1 MRALKTGPHLL
12 LTVIAGAMTFLGS
25 MTAMCDDEGGVSSWE
40 RCNSWLGNPILEW
53 PGGNLSPIFPLLLGI
68 GVGYLVW
75 RLLGKSGRVV
85 WVTSIVVVI
94 GSLLALAPFVKSIY
108 TT

>member
-1 MRALKTGPHLL
+1 MRALKTGPRLL
-12 LTVIAGAMTFLGS
+12 LTVIAGVMTLLGS

-40 RCNSWLGNPILEW
+40 RCNSWLGNPVLEW
-53 PGGNLSPIFPLLLGI
+53 PGGNLSPIFPFLLGI
-68 GVGYLVW
+68 GVGFLVW

-85 WVTSIVVVI
+85 WATSIVVVI
-94 GSLLALAPFVKSIY
+94 GSLLVMAPFVKSIY